1 MATKV
6 TETKIDKLIPDD
18 LNANKGTQ
26 YGQHLMEKS
35 FRELGAGRSI
45 LLDKNNRIIAGNKSI
60 DTAATIGME
69 NVIIVE
75 TTGEQIVAVKRMD
88 IDLDSKQGRELAL
101 ADNATSKANLAWDE
115 EAIQQINEQWDIKP
129 EDWGIKADFGEND
142 PENEWEGMPEYSGED
157 KMGEK
162 QIIVHFKT
170 IQDFEH
176 FCMLI
181 NQVVSEKA
189 KYIWFPEE
197 KAGSQTDH
205 AYEKED

>member
-1 MATKV
+1 MKNIKQG
-6 TETKIDKLIPDD
+6 KISDLTPDT
-18 LNANKGTQ
+18 LNANKHTQ
-26 YGQHLMEKS
+26 YGMHLMEKS
-35 FRELGAGRSI
+35 ISELGLGRSI
-45 LLDKNNRIIAGNKSI
+45 IVDKNGKIIGGNATVE
-60 DTAATIGME
+60 TAANLGLE
-69 NVIIVE
+69 NVIIIE
-75 TTGEQIVAVKRMD
+75 TTGDQLVAVKRMD
-88 IDLDSKQGRELAL
+88 IDLDSERGRSLAL
-101 ADNATSKANLAWDE
+101 ADNATSKVNLDWDAD
-115 EAIQQINEQWDIKP
+115 AIQQISEQWDIKP
-129 EDWGIKADFGEND
+129 EDWGIKADFGENN
-142 PENEWEGMPEYSGED
+142 PEEEWEGMPDYSGED

-170 IQDFEH
+170 MQDFEH